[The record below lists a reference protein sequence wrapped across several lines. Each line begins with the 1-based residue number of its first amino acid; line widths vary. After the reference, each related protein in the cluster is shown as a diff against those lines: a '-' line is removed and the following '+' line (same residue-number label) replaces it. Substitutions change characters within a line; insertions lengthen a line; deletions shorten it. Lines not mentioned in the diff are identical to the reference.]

1 MVFAIN
7 VKQLKIK
14 KLKKVGDSSLG
25 GGQMKRRKGL
35 NYVKFQME
43 ISSQIKD
50 KDWTGEHDKWLKFD
64 VCMLDADKFEPHFDI
79 TLSGQKFDNYEKV
92 IAEEI
97 SIKQLIDL
105 QSFIGCVLKMRKN
118 K

>member
-1 MVFAIN
+1 
-7 VKQLKIK
+7 
-14 KLKKVGDSSLG
+14 
-25 GGQMKRRKGL
+25 MKF
-35 NYVKFQME
+35 NME
-43 ISSQIKD
+43 ITSHIKD
-50 KDWTGEHDKWLKFD
+50 KDWTGEYDKSLEFD
-64 VCMLDADKFEPHFDI
+64 VCMIDTDKYEPYFNI
-79 TLSGQKFDNYEKV
+79 TLYDNASKDYRKL